1 MAKIKNAL
9 IDRDTDVSIASD
21 RLKAMAHPLRLK
33 ILCILGS
40 NQVTVQEIVEECG
53 TTQSNISQHLG
64 ILRTKG
70 ILNYNKEGNRVFYFI
85 DDNRTLQLIKLM
97 KELFCPEHSE

>member
-9 IDRDTDVSIASD
+9 MDSDAEVELASD

-40 NQVTVQEIVEECG
+40 NQVTVQEIVDECG

-64 ILRTKG
+64 ILRSKG
-70 ILNYNKEGNRVFYFI
+70 ILNFSKEGNRVFYYI
-85 DDNRTLQLIKLM
+85 DDGRTLQLIKLM
-97 KELFCPEHSE
+97 KEVFCPDAL

>member
-1 MAKIKNAL
+1 MDSDAEVEL
-9 IDRDTDVSIASD
+9 ASD

-40 NQVTVQEIVEECG
+40 NQVTVQEIVDECG

-64 ILRTKG
+64 ILRGKG
-70 ILNYNKEGNRVFYFI
+70 ILNFSKEGNRVFYYI
-85 DDNRTLQLIKLM
+85 DDGRTLQLIKLM
-97 KELFCPEHSE
+97 KEVFCPDAL